1 MVEAES
7 VLLALLVQ
15 EVAMVVWLQDREVDM

>member
-1 MVEAES
+1 VEAES